1 MRVQFKNIGVILSYH
16 PKGKTIPP
24 PPPPPPAWAALYYIH
39 HTYTWSNPAKI
50 SRVSIID
57 LSFSKAQNHINFW
70 AKSNFPKSTNR

>member
-16 PKGKTIPP
+16 PKGKTI

-57 LSFSKAQNHINFW
+57 LSFSKAQNRIIIIFGQK
-70 AKSNFPKSTNR
+70 AIFPKSTN